1 MYKLKRTR
9 DGAGQVGRYSNAI
22 QWKEDGTFGDTVGER
37 PKIGLSMIVQQG
49 INTFWLTTEV
59 TTIVEDTPNYV
70 KFRTKNSEYE
80 WTILPESNPENSD
93 VQSKLM
99 TESGTEEA

>member
-22 QWKEDGTFGDTVGER
+22 QWKEDGTFGETQGNR

-49 INTFWLTTEV
+49 LNTYWLTTEV

-80 WTILPESNPENSD
+80 WTILPESNAPSEPT
-93 VQSKLM
+93 M
-99 TESGTEEA
+99 ESETKES